1 MPQGFTIP
9 TSPIRIN
16 VAMYLIVHEEHPFN
30 FPHPVQ
36 VEGQAG
42 NGPKPFAFDRD
53 NELVLRLIL
62 GASLR
67 NLPSGNVILG
77 EKLGLALC
85 CKKQSGKGIA

>member
-1 MPQGFTIP
+1 MV
-9 TSPIRIN
+9 SN
-16 VAMYLIVHEEHPFN
+16 A
-30 FPHPVQ
+30 PVQ

-67 NLPSGNVILG
+67 NLPSGNVVLG
-77 EKLGLALC
+77 E
-85 CKKQSGKGIA
+85 